1 MISSFGR
8 GFDSLQLHKLKEVVS
23 KRWHNLIYILSSAIF
38 SFGYAT
44 FSGQRKNLRDFI
56 FKHII

>member
-1 MISSFGR
+1 MELVSFAR
-8 GFDSLQLHKLKEVVS
+8 GDNATVAFRITEAFCIRRVYGFFVCLPEVVS

-44 FSGQRKNLRDFI
+44 
-56 FKHII
+56 